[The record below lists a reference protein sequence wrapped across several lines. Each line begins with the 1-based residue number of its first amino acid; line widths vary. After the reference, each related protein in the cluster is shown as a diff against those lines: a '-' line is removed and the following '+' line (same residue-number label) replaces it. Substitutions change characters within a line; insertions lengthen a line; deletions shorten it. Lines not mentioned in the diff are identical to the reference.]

1 MNTIETFLQYVLNGL
16 VIGSGYTL
24 LALGLS
30 LIFAVMKTVNF
41 AHGELYM
48 LGAYVTY
55 TMIESFHIPFL
66 VALPMSMIILA
77 AFGGLLERFVFRPL
91 ANDKD
96 RHKEMTNQ
104 FIVSLGL
111 VIFFQYAASLIWGP
125 DPQKMTTPF
134 SGIVLRVGE
143 VTITFERLL
152 IVIMAVVLILGLY
165 FLIQKTTLGMAMR
178 AVALDRDTANLMGVK
193 VSKVSTLSFSIGTA
207 LAAAAGGLMGPVF
220 MVAPGM
226 GAALIMK
233 AFVVIILGGLG
244 SVFGTI
250 AGGLLLGI
258 TESLVG
264 AYWLNQYTDP
274 IGFLLIIVLLMVK
287 PTGLFGKVERHA

>member
-1 MNTIETFLQYVLNGL
+1 M
-16 VIGSGYTL
+16 
-24 LALGLS
+24 
-30 LIFAVMKTVNF
+30 
-41 AHGELYM
+41 
-48 LGAYVTY
+48 
-55 TMIESFHIPFL
+55 
-66 VALPMSMIILA
+66 
-77 AFGGLLERFVFRPL
+77 
-91 ANDKD
+91 
-96 RHKEMTNQ
+96 
-104 FIVSLGL
+104 
-111 VIFFQYAASLIWGP
+111 
-125 DPQKMTTPF
+125 
-134 SGIVLRVGE
+134 GE

-165 FLIQKTTLGMAMR
+165 FLIQKSTLGMAMR

-264 AYWLNQYTDP
+264 AYWLNQYIDP